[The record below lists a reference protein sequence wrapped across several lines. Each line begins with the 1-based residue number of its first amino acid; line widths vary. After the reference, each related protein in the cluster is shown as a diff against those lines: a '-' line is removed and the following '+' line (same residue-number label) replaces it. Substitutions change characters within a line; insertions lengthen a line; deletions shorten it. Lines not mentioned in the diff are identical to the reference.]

1 MGVQTGRLDFKRND
15 LPAFSAL
22 TKRGAPFVFCTSYYE
37 GFAGDCVL
45 TDYADG
51 SYQLTRYLLEHGHRE
66 LWYLVTDDLAI
77 PVTKDRLDGYRRAY
91 ADLQIPHSPDWIIR
105 CRHINGESG
114 YQITNELLDSR
125 PLPDGIL
132 VLNDYMTFGVI
143 RALQER
149 GLHIPNDI
157 SVAGYDDVFYSKP
170 AGIPL
175 TTVRQDLEAISYH
188 CVNMLLS
195 KIDPAFE
202 PGRPLRQK
210 IRPTLV
216 VRNTTRER

>member
-157 SVAGYDDVFYSKP
+157 
-170 AGIPL
+170 
-175 TTVRQDLEAISYH
+175 Q
-188 CVNMLLS
+188 
-195 KIDPAFE
+195 
-202 PGRPLRQK
+202 
-210 IRPTLV
+210 
-216 VRNTTRER
+216 